1 MEYSQPQKKNEI
13 MPFAATW
20 MQLAILILSEVKS
33 ERERRIPYDTTYMWN
48 LKYGTMSLS
57 TKQKQTHGHRE
68 LILVAKGEV

>member
-1 MEYSQPQKKNEI
+1 MDE
-13 MPFAATW
+13 
-20 MQLAILILSEVKS
+20 LVILILSEVKS

-48 LKYGTMSLS
+48 LKYGTMNLS